1 MATAPYGVRLLV
13 GAATFAVEETFKL
26 PKTILMYPMTLASQA
41 AHVVMRFQ
49 QNMAELVIKGDAT
62 LEQIFPPKDE
72 QPEWAT
78 FDEDLADGPDGDIET
93 SAPTAST
100 ANSAQKDG
108 LRCTRRTTRPGVRRP
123 IPRLSRSHGRGS
135 RPGKQT
141 VPAPAVA
148 DELDYE
154 DADTGPVAGQAAI
167 TRRRRARGAAGLR
180 GGHQGARAV
189 PDAARQQ
196 DHPRDGEVT
205 ANTASNAGAPAGS
218 ANSAENPFPVR
229 AVAIRIAAWIDKLG
243 TVWVEGQLTQ
253 INIRP
258 GAKTVFM
265 VLRDPAADMS
275 LTVTAPRDLVDS
287 APVKLVEG
295 VQVVVCGKANFFT
308 GRGTLTL
315 RLSEIRAVGI
325 GELLA
330 RIERL
335 RRLLDAE
342 GLFDPR
348 LKRPL
353 PFLPTTVGL
362 ITGRASAAERDVT
375 TVAAT
380 RWPAVRFAVRN
391 TAVQGPTAVSQIVAA
406 LRELDADPDVDVIVV
421 ARGGGSVEDLLP
433 FSDETLC
440 RAIAACRTPVVSAV
454 GHEPDNPLCDLVAD
468 LRAATPTD
476 AAKRIVPDTA
486 AEQRLLNDLR
496 RRSAQALRNW
506 VAREERVLAQLRSRP
521 VLAEPLAAL
530 AVRADEVHRA
540 RSAVRRDITR
550 LIDVQAERVGHL
562 SARLATLGPAA
573 TLARGYAVVQ
583 TVPAKGPAA
592 VLRCADDAPAGT
604 KLRVRV
610 ADGAIAAVSE
620 GPTDGG

>member
-1 MATAPYGVRLLV
+1 
-13 GAATFAVEETFKL
+13 
-26 PKTILMYPMTLASQA
+26 MT
-41 AHVVMRFQ
+41 
-49 QNMAELVIKGDAT
+49 D
-62 LEQIFPPKDE
+62 
-72 QPEWAT
+72 
-78 FDEDLADGPDGDIET
+78 
-93 SAPTAST
+93 
-100 ANSAQKDG
+100 NSAD
-108 LRCTRRTTRPGVRRP
+108 
-123 IPRLSRSHGRGS
+123 
-135 RPGKQT
+135 
-141 VPAPAVA
+141 
-148 DELDYE
+148 
-154 DADTGPVAGQAAI
+154 
-167 TRRRRARGAAGLR
+167 
-180 GGHQGARAV
+180 
-189 PDAARQQ
+189 
-196 DHPRDGEVT
+196 
-205 ANTASNAGAPAGS
+205 
-218 ANSAENPFPVR
+218 NPFPVR
-229 AVAIRIAAWIDKLG
+229 AVATRIAAWIDKLG
-243 TVWVEGQLTQ
+243 VVWVEGQLTQ

-258 GAKTVFM
+258 GARTVFM

-275 LTVTAPRDLVDS
+275 LSVTAPRMLVDN

-315 RLSEIRAVGI
+315 RLSEIRAVGV

-335 RRLLDAE
+335 RQLLAAE

-348 LKRPL
+348 LKRPI
-353 PFLPTTVGL
+353 PFLPNMIGL
-362 ITGRASAAERDVT
+362 VTGRASAAEHDVT

-391 TAVQGPTAVSQIVAA
+391 TAVQGPTAVAQIVKA
-406 LRELDADPDVDVIVV
+406 LRELDSDPDVDVIVL

-440 RAIAACRTPVVSAV
+440 RAIAACRTAVVSAV

-476 AAKRIVPDTA
+476 AAKKIVPDTT
-486 AEQRLLNDLR
+486 AEQRLLDDLR

-506 VAREERVLAQLRSRP
+506 VGREERALAQLRSRP

-530 AVRADEVHRA
+530 AARADEVHRA
-540 RSAVRRDITR
+540 RSAVRRDIAR

-583 TVPAKGPAA
+583 TVGSSGPA
-592 VLRCADDAPAGT
+592 VLRSTDDAPSGT
-604 KLRVRV
+604 RLRIRV
-610 ADGAIAAVSE
+610 GDGAIAATSE
-620 GPTDGG
+620 GPADGG